1 MEAEEKGQE
10 VAMHMLSLPGL
21 VQEKVNTC
29 PLYKAQMREAL
40 KRSGNELT
48 LVFYCDEANAGNILA
63 PKHPRKANVTYV
75 AFLEQEILF
84 LDSLWLTLCVILANE
99 AHQCKHGYCSVI
111 RKQLECIRE
120 ETKHGFP
127 LQIDEECSLVVL
139 KKVLLL
145 GDHDGLR
152 SLTHEKCRAT
162 VLLFAAIFYAKI
174 NSKFKWVQ
182 KFLILSGSKNTL

>member
-1 MEAEEKGQE
+1 
-10 VAMHMLSLPGL
+10 MHMLSLPGL

-111 RKQLECIRE
+111 RKN
-120 ETKHGFP
+120 
-127 LQIDEECSLVVL
+127 SNAYA
-139 KKVLLL
+139 KKPNMVFRCRQMKSIAQVLLL

-162 VLLFAAIFYAKI
+162 VLLFAAIFFAKI
-174 NSKFKWVQ
+174 NSKFE
-182 KFLILSGSKNTL
+182 